1 MSEELLKLRREMD
14 RVLRKPGARPD
25 RSTTLTRRT
34 FLHKSV
40 LTGAAATAGAAAYGW
55 LPLINTLDVAVAKG
69 AQPFRFAWV
78 SDTHLSPRDVNQR
91 FVDKTVRALK
101 EVMEMDPPADFLN
114 FGGDRSEEHTS
125 ELQSLMRISYAVFCF
140 KNKIT

>member
-1 MSEELLKLRREMD
+1 MSDELLKLRREMD

-55 LPLINTLDVAVAKG
+55 LPLINTLDVAVAQG

-78 SDTHLSPRDVNQR
+78 SATHLYPRTPNQR
-91 FVDKTVRALK
+91 FVHNTVRTLTEA
-101 EVMEMDPPADFLN
+101 MELAPPA
-114 FGGDRSEEHTS
+114 
-125 ELQSLMRISYAVFCF
+125 
-140 KNKIT
+140 

>member
-40 LTGAAATAGAAAYGW
+40 LTGTAATAGAAAYGW
-55 LPLINTLDVAVAKG
+55 LPLINTLDVAVAQS

-78 SDTHLSPRDVNQR
+78 SDTTLYPRDVNKR
-91 FVDKTVRALK
+91 FVDKTVRAVK
-101 EVMEMDPPADFLN
+101 DVMALARPDD
-114 FGGDRSEEHTS
+114 S
-125 ELQSLMRISYAVFCF
+125 I
-140 KNKIT
+140 

>member
-55 LPLINTLDVAVAKG
+55 LPLINTLEVAGAQG
-69 AQPFRFAWV
+69 AQPFCVAS
-78 SDTHLSPRDVNQR
+78 SDKRGAGKGCVRTCRSRWSPS
-91 FVDKTVRALK
+91 T
-101 EVMEMDPPADFLN
+101 
-114 FGGDRSEEHTS
+114 
-125 ELQSLMRISYAVFCF
+125 
-140 KNKIT
+140 

>member
-55 LPLINTLDVAVAKG
+55 LPLINTPDVAVAQV
-69 AQPFRFAWV
+69 APPFRSAWV
-78 SDTHLSPRDVNQR
+78 SDTNLYPTAVHPR
-91 FVDKTVRALK
+91 FVHKNLRGESEVRRAAK
-101 EVMEMDPPADFLN
+101 KVA
-114 FGGDRSEEHTS
+114 GT
-125 ELQSLMRISYAVFCF
+125 
-140 KNKIT
+140 